1 MFGINQGVQP
11 IIGYNYGARKYDRVK
26 EALKLGIMAAVT
38 IATVGFVA
46 TRLFPEQLVSIF
58 NRSDAELIA
67 IGKMQM
73 KISLSMLP
81 LIGFQVVGSN
91 YFQAVGKPKHA
102 SFLSLSRQFF
112 FLIPALL
119 IIPRF
124 FGLKGVYASMPL
136 ADLLASV
143 VTAVFL
149 IREIRHLDSS
159 HARGLAD
166 KKKEKNEQINV
177 DKNIIKDAV

>member
-73 KISLSMLP
+73 ISSSRIKLLPGCRKAQARFLFKPFKAVLLFDTCTSHNTKILW
-81 LIGFQVVGSN
+81 
-91 YFQAVGKPKHA
+91 A
-102 SFLSLSRQFF
+102 
-112 FLIPALL
+112 
-119 IIPRF
+119 
-124 FGLKGVYASMPL
+124 
-136 ADLLASV
+136 
-143 VTAVFL
+143 
-149 IREIRHLDSS
+149 
-159 HARGLAD
+159 
-166 KKKEKNEQINV
+166 
-177 DKNIIKDAV
+177 